1 MCVDP
6 VAWPHLIIEVWAGA
20 RACPFAKL
28 SPFRLADTIIA
39 RMDTRSDPALR
50 AELAVALEEI
60 LSSLA
65 SDLPAREAMDLI
77 VRQVAR
83 LAGFDFCG
91 VLLPD
96 ADRERVRLAGSYAF
110 PADYA
115 NRLSTLF
122 AIPVTDDAHA
132 DAPTRRAIAQGRT
145 IVVPDVLAGR
155 SEQFKALARQYGY
168 RSMVSVPLQLRGEVI
183 GVVNGYSAAVR
194 HYSDAQLHA
203 VEMLAGSAAVA
214 VSLAALVDDQH
225 ATISQL
231 RDLNQTLER
240 QRWVLERS
248 QEIHARLTEAVIEGS
263 GFERVAQTLSE
274 LIERPV
280 AVWDGRIRL
289 ICASDDAFA
298 AQLGPALRSPD
309 VRRQLLERVSS
320 ERAAVLAGEGPVAL
334 RQVPRTIVSP
344 IKVGG
349 EQLGYVTVPEAG
361 REASDLELRAVEQAA
376 TVFALEIVKGR
387 VARETE
393 ERLRSDFLLDLLES
407 RYESVERL
415 EERAR
420 HHGLD
425 LHEEHRVV
433 VLDLDDWDGYQRR
446 RGLTVSRA
454 TTLRGRVLREA
465 QEALVRSW
473 PGCLVHVGVEGLI
486 AACPTSRRSDAA
498 ALLRATVQEI
508 QRRVARTAPQ
518 LTVSAGVGTAASAP
532 KEFATSYAGAGQC
545 LRLLRS
551 LSRPGRVLSV
561 DDLGVVRLLLDTRE
575 PEELTTFA
583 RRLLGPVL
591 EYGSHAGP
599 ELRRTLDCYLE
610 QRGDVKATA
619 RRMLVHANTVKYR
632 LQRVEELCGIKLK
645 DPNDLV
651 QVTVASI
658 VVRLLEGGEDLAA
671 AR

>member
-1 MCVDP
+1 
-6 VAWPHLIIEVWAGA
+6 
-20 RACPFAKL
+20 
-28 SPFRLADTIIA
+28 
-39 RMDTRSDPALR
+39 MDTRSDPELR
-50 AELAVALEEI
+50 AELAVALDEI

-65 SDLPAREAMDLI
+65 SDLPAGEAMDLI
-77 VRQVAR
+77 VRHVAR

-91 VLLPD
+91 VLLPE
-96 ADRERVRLAGSYAF
+96 AGGERVRLAGSYAF
-110 PADYA
+110 PSDYA
-115 NRLSTLF
+115 ARLANIFS
-122 AIPVTDDAHA
+122 IPVTADTHS
-132 DAPTRRAIAQGRT
+132 DAPTRRAFEQGRT
-145 IVVPDVLAGR
+145 IVVPDVQAEQ

-168 RSMVSVPLQLRGEVI
+168 RSMVSVPLQLRGGVI
-183 GVVNGYSAAVR
+183 GVVNGYSAGVR
-194 HYSDAQLHA
+194 RYSDEQLRII
-203 VEMLAGSAAVA
+203 ERLAGSAAVA

-225 ATISQL
+225 GTISQL
-231 RDLNQTLER
+231 RELNQQLER
-240 QRWVLERS
+240 QRWVLERA
-248 QEIHARLTEAVIEGS
+248 QEIHGRLTEAVIEGS

-280 AVWDGRIRL
+280 AVWDGRIHL

-320 ERAAVLAGEGPVAL
+320 ERAVVLAGQGPGTAG
-334 RQVPRTIVSP
+334 QVPRTIASP

-387 VARETE
+387 VARDTE

-407 RYESVERL
+407 RYESTERL

-425 LHEEHRVV
+425 LHEEHRVL

-454 TTLRGRVLREA
+454 TMLRGRVLRVGREVLMRA
-465 QEALVRSW
+465 WPRSV
-473 PGCLVHVGVEGLI
+473 VHVGVEGLI
-486 AACPTSRRSDAA
+486 AACPTSGRSDAPA
-498 ALLRATVQEI
+498 GLAATVGEI
-508 QRRVARTAPQ
+508 QRQVARTAPQ
-518 LTVSAGVGTAASAP
+518 LTLSAGLGSAASAP
-532 KEFATSYAGAGQC
+532 GEFASSYAGAGQC
-545 LRLLRS
+545 LRLLRA

-575 PEELTTFA
+575 PEELISFA
-583 RRLLGPVL
+583 RHLLGPVL

-610 QRGDVKATA
+610 QGGDVKATA
-619 RRMLVHANTVKYR
+619 RQMLVHANTVKYR
-632 LQRVEELCGIKLK
+632 LQRVEELCGIKLR

-658 VVRLLEGGEDLAA
+658 VVRLLEGGEDVLAL